1 MFKRIKLRKKTSG
14 SSVTSEQ
21 KKYRKH
27 IQRPFDAAFQC
38 QFRVW
43 GDGKSFRELQAFLR
57 MCLNIILQRNKI
69 EMVRAHNLESEG
81 RALKKYL

>member
-43 GDGKSFRELQAFLR
+43 GDGKGGGETGINAGTLRLTDQKTRQQVHELFRD
-57 MCLNIILQRNKI
+57 KY
-69 EMVRAHNLESEG
+69 EMVKN
-81 RALKKYL
+81 